1 MSRRLKAAIIIL
13 ALFIAWIVT
22 APLLAENLI
31 VEKTLERADAALVL
45 GGSSTYVERT
55 RKAAEIYR
63 AGVVPKILLTDDG
76 ERGGWSRIEKR
87 NPPFVELA
95 RDSLISGGVPANN
108 IEILKPQVSGTIDE
122 ARALLNKSQT
132 EKLDSVLLVTSAYHT
147 RRALRTFEKQ
157 FADRGARTELGIVAA
172 PVGEQTPLP
181 NYWWLSRRGW
191 NLVAGEYLKIVGYW
205 AYY

>member
-13 ALFIAWIVT
+13 ALFVAWFFT

-31 VEKTLERADAALVL
+31 VEKPLERADALLVL

-63 AGVVPKILLTDDG
+63 SGVAPKIFLTDDG
-76 ERGGWSRIEKR
+76 ERGGWSRAEKR
-87 NPPFVELA
+87 NLAFVELA

-108 IEILKPQVSGTIDE
+108 IEIIKPQVSGTIDE
-122 ARALLNKSQT
+122 ARALLNRSQT
-132 EKLDSVLLVTSAYHT
+132 DNLHGVLLITSAYHT

-157 FADRGARTELGIVAA
+157 FADRGVKTELGIAAA
-172 PVGEQTPLP
+172 PTGEQTPPP

-191 NLVAGEYLKIVGYW
+191 NLVAGEYLKLAGYW